1 VQKLH
6 EQLDEYK
13 SDGMTGRRSL
23 SQGSF
28 GDENDYEAQRTL
40 PIIT

>member
-28 GDENDYEAQRTL
+28 GDENDYEAEMR
-40 PIIT
+40 IDV